1 VRGGTGKVLGDSDW
15 TQVELA
21 FNSGQLTQVTV
32 NCLFGGWGQCTGTA
46 WFDDIELIPA
56 PGSELG
62 GEVGRIVRSVTSHY
76 AARGPADTI
85 VETLVSLKGSP
96 ESVGVAVLDGLV
108 NGWPRGTKPTLAD
121 ADKTALDALIR
132 TVPTG
137 VRDRLLALALRWG
150 EPGLFQSVLPEI
162 AAGLRKQLSDSV
174 ATPEQRLVAARQLI
188 GLQVAATD
196 LTAVVS
202 QINVLTAPALATGLV
217 NALSESRDAAVAPAI
232 LGRWSEFTPG
242 VRRTAVFTLMRRA
255 EWAGALLDAV
265 EKGSVSRGD
274 VAADQWTQLK
284 ANANRDVAE
293 RATKL
298 SAAMGAVSADREEIV
313 KRLLPLAKE
322 KGDLARGKAVYVAN
336 CAACHVFEGTG
347 GKIGPE
353 LTGIGARDRGEVLTD
368 ILDPNR
374 SVEANFRLWT
384 VTTKDG
390 EAYSGR
396 LETETQTTVEIL
408 DTAAQKH
415 VIQRKDIASMEG
427 STQSIMPAGF
437 DALPADDLKS
447 LLEYLASSV
456 HK

>member
-1 VRGGTGKVLGDSDW
+1 
-15 TQVELA
+15 
-21 FNSGQLTQVTV
+21 
-32 NCLFGGWGQCTGTA
+32 
-46 WFDDIELIPA
+46 
-56 PGSELG
+56 
-62 GEVGRIVRSVTSHY
+62 
-76 AARGPADTI
+76 
-85 VETLVSLKGSP
+85 
-96 ESVGVAVLDGLV
+96 
-108 NGWPRGTKPTLAD
+108 
-121 ADKTALDALIR
+121 
-132 TVPTG
+132 
-137 VRDRLLALALRWG
+137 
-150 EPGLFQSVLPEI
+150 
-162 AAGLRKQLSDSV
+162 
-174 ATPEQRLVAARQLI
+174 
-188 GLQVAATD
+188 
-196 LTAVVS
+196 VVS
-202 QINVLTAPALATGLV
+202 QINVLTAPTLATGLV
-217 NALSESRDAAVAPAI
+217 SALSESREAAVAPAI
-232 LGRWSEFTPG
+232 LGRWNEFTPG

-255 EWAGALLDAV
+255 EWAGALLDAI

-298 SAAMGAVSADREEIV
+298 SAAIGAVSADREEIV

-336 CAACHVFEGTG
+336 CAACHVFEGAG

-353 LTGIGARDRGEVLTD
+353 LTGIGARDRGEILTD

-390 EAYSGR
+390 DAYSGR

-447 LLEYLASSV
+447 LLEYLAASV